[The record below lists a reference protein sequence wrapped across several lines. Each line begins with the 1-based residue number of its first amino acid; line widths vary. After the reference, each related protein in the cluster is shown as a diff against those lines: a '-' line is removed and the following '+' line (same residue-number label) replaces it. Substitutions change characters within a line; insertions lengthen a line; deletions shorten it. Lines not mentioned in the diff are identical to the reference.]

1 MGPAAACHSSAAR
14 HQELNQKRGHS
25 WEYVPFSGGPRICI
39 GQQFA
44 LTMMSYLTARF
55 FQVFES
61 IEAADDAP
69 MVQQASTTISL
80 VNGCWVKL
88 TPVGGAA

>member
-1 MGPAAACHSSAAR
+1 
-14 HQELNQKRGHS
+14 
-25 WEYVPFSGGPRICI
+25 
-39 GQQFA
+39 
-44 LTMMSYLTARF
+44 MMSYLTARF